1 MDEENQLRSGE
12 RVGRYRIGEVSG
24 AGNMGVVYSAFDPEL
39 HRTVAIK
46 VLSADRQRLDSHG
59 GSQADGNRRLLRE
72 GQSIAKLT
80 HPNIVKVHDVGS
92 FRSGVFIAMEHIDGE
107 SLRAWFQRE
116 RPSVDRIVAAFI
128 RAAGGLA
135 HAHAAGVIHRDFKPD
150 NVLVDVQ
157 GRVVVTDFG
166 LALTPDAD
174 ALVTLDTTT
183 SDEDLS
189 TRLEALSQTGAFV
202 GTPAYMAPELFGG
215 NQANARSD
223 QFAFFVALHEA
234 LYGRLPFSM
243 DSVSAF
249 IDAVTQADLA
259 AEPGDTMVPR
269 HIRRVLLRGLSINPG
284 DRFAD
289 MRAVIAAL
297 QPRRAQ
303 WPWILGAGLAAAS
316 AVAISA
322 TGQPRPE
329 AYCDAVA
336 SRLDGVWDDSARERL
351 RLAFAATALP
361 YAASAADNA
370 VAGLDGYA
378 LRWVEAQTTACK
390 RQAEAHGTEVEADAR
405 LGPTMACLSTRHTAL
420 SALADVVARA
430 DAQTV
435 AGAAD
440 AIARLPAVGACASA
454 AALAPSPPP
463 ELAERV
469 AALGKGL
476 ANARALHDAG
486 MTEQALK
493 VAQAHLSD
501 AQAVGFSPATAAA
514 DVALGNALADAARV
528 ADAETAY
535 HRGLSAGVASGYH
548 RVIADAAAGLA
559 YAAESRDESDDVAR
573 WVAMAIAALD
583 AAPGPNIVRR
593 GQMLSVLAVTQRNNK
608 QLEQAERTHREAIAA
623 MKPLLAVDHYAFAAH
638 YSGLGLTLAE
648 LGEHAEAAAFL
659 AQARGLLRS
668 TYGERHPQYGAGLQN
683 TATSHLRR
691 GAYAQALVSYRAAHE
706 VMLAAYGPEHVA
718 TGTTAYSVAAAFAL
732 LGRFDEARRYAEQGH
747 HGYESVLGPDS
758 APVEMV
764 WSLRGEIELRAG
776 RLEAAEPALRAA
788 LRIAGL
794 RDDSWRRAGYLAQL
808 GNLQRLTGDYDTAEA
823 TLTEARDLQAE
834 YPAGATVELAE
845 TLGWLAA
852 LHLDGRGQPTDALP
866 FARRSW
872 AVHETQQPDVNTR
885 ADAAL
890 LLARALVAVDPESAA
905 EATAL
910 VRARLSELDG
920 LGETSSHREAL
931 TRWLAAH

>member
-1 MDEENQLRSGE
+1 
-12 RVGRYRIGEVSG
+12 
-24 AGNMGVVYSAFDPEL
+24 
-39 HRTVAIK
+39 
-46 VLSADRQRLDSHG
+46 
-59 GSQADGNRRLLRE
+59 
-72 GQSIAKLT
+72 
-80 HPNIVKVHDVGS
+80 
-92 FRSGVFIAMEHIDGE
+92 
-107 SLRAWFQRE
+107 
-116 RPSVDRIVAAFI
+116 
-128 RAAGGLA
+128 
-135 HAHAAGVIHRDFKPD
+135 HRDFKPD
-150 NVLVDVQ
+150 NVLVDVR

-166 LALTPDAD
+166 LALTIDAD
-174 ALVTLDTTT
+174 ALSTLDGT
-183 SDEDLS
+183 SRDEDLS
-189 TRLEALSQTGAFV
+189 TRLEVLSQTGAFV
-202 GTPAYMAPELFGG
+202 GTPAYMAPELFSGS
-215 NQANARSD
+215 QANASSD
-223 QFAFFVALHEA
+223 QFSFFVALHEA
-234 LYGRLPFSM
+234 LYGRLPFPV
-243 DSVSAF
+243 DSVSAL
-249 IDAVTQADLA
+249 IDAVTQGDPRAESAD
-259 AEPGDTMVPR
+259 TVVPR
-269 HIRRVLLRGLSINPG
+269 RIRSVLLRGLSINPE
-284 DRFAD
+284 DRFSD
-289 MRAVIAAL
+289 MRAVVAAL
-297 QPRRAQ
+297 RPRRVP
-303 WPWILGAGLAAAS
+303 WPWIMGAGLAAVS
-316 AVAISA
+316 AVAILS

-336 SRLDGVWDDSARERL
+336 SRLNGVWDDSARERL
-351 RLAFAATALP
+351 RLAFDATALP

-370 VAGLDGYA
+370 VTGLDGYA
-378 LRWVEAQTTACK
+378 LRWIEAQTAACR
-390 RQAEAHGTEVEADAR
+390 RQAGAQGTDVEADTR
-405 LGPTMACLSTRHTAL
+405 LAATMACLSTRHNAL
-420 SALADVVARA
+420 SALTDVVARA

-440 AIARLPAVGACASA
+440 AIARLPAIGACASA
-454 AALAPSPPP
+454 TAMAPSPPP
-463 ELAERV
+463 DLAERV
-469 AALGKGL
+469 AALDRGL
-476 ANARALHDAG
+476 AHARAFHDAG

-493 VAQAHLSD
+493 VAQAHLID
-501 AQAVGFSPATAAA
+501 ARAVGFAPSTAAA
-514 DVALGNALADAARV
+514 DVALGNALADAAQL
-528 ADAETAY
+528 AEAETAY
-535 HRGLSAGVASGYH
+535 HRGLSAGVASGFD
-548 RVIADAAAGLA
+548 RVGADAAAGLA

-593 GQMLSVLAVTQRNNK
+593 AQMLSVLAVTQRNNK

-623 MKPLLAVDHYAFAAH
+623 MKPLLAADHYAFAAH

-659 AQARGLLRS
+659 AQARDLLRS
-668 TYGERHPQYGAGLQN
+668 TYGERHPQFGAGLQN

-718 TGTTAYSVAAAFAL
+718 TGTTAYSVGAAFAL

-776 RLEAAEPALRAA
+776 RLQAAEPALRAA

-794 RDDSWRRAGYLAQL
+794 RDDPWRRAGYLAQL
-808 GNLQRLTGDYDTAEA
+808 GNLQRLAGDYDTAEA

-852 LHLDGRGQPTDALP
+852 LHLDGRGQPTHALP

-872 AVHETQQPDVNTR
+872 EVHEAQQPDVNTR

-890 LLARALVAVDPESAA
+890 LLARALVAVDPASAT

-910 VRARLSELDG
+910 VRARLLELDG
-920 LGETSSHREAL
+920 LGEASSHRGAL